1 MSDDIDAI
9 MADARPNLPTQQP
22 QPQPQQA
29 AMVVA
34 EPKAR
39 VPLGRRGLEA
49 DNLDSLYRIA
59 VMYLEGGAFKP
70 EFFAGCESNRSRL
83 ARVMFTLEKGMAIGL
98 APTECIDAM
107 AFIRGKITIYGD
119 ALVACV
125 KRHPE
130 CTGISTVW
138 GGDGDE
144 FGATVTVGRRN
155 QADVVVKFTIAD
167 AKRAGLWGQRG
178 PWSSYPQRMLQQ
190 RARGFAMR
198 DQFPDALMGA
208 ITAEEVQDYRDDWR
222 TVPTPPAAAQLQP
235 SVQPE
240 ALPAPQKAVE
250 AAPRPQEPSKAQ
262 QPPKGAPTAAQAL
275 AAIRTAP
282 KGN

>member
-34 EPKAR
+34 EPKAK
-39 VPLGRRGLEA
+39 VALGRRGFEA
-49 DNLDSLYRIA
+49 DSFDGLYRIA
-59 VMYLEGGAFKP
+59 ALYLESNAFKP
-70 EFFAGCESNRSRL
+70 EFFVGCETNRSKL
-83 ARVMFTLEKGMAIGL
+83 ARIMFALEKGMAIGL

-130 CTGISTVW
+130 CTGVSTVW

-144 FGATVTVGRRN
+144 FGATVTVGRRH
-155 QADVVVKFTIAD
+155 QPDVVVRFTIAD
-167 AKRAGLWGQRG
+167 AKRARLWGQRG
-178 PWSSYPQRMLQQ
+178 PWSDYPQRMLQQ

-208 ITAEEVQDYRDDWR
+208 ITAEEVQDYRDDWK
-222 TVPTPPAAAQLQP
+222 TVPTPPA
-235 SVQPE
+235 
-240 ALPAPQKAVE
+240 QKAVE
-250 AAPRPQEPSKAQ
+250 PAPRPQELPAA
-262 QPPKGAPTAAQAL
+262 PAPAKGAPTAAQAL
-275 AAIRTAP
+275 AAIRTAT

>member
-9 MADARPNLPTQQP
+9 MADARPNLPTQP

-178 PWSSYPQRMLQQ
+178 PWSSYSNRMLQQ

-208 ITAEEVQDYRDDWR
+208 ITAEEVQDYRDDWK
-222 TVPTPPAAAQLQP
+222 TVPTPPLQKP
-235 SVQPE
+235 
-240 ALPAPQKAVE
+240 VE
-250 AAPRPQEPSKAQ
+250 PAPRPQELPVAAK
-262 QPPKGAPTAAQAL
+262 PVTEAPTAAKAL
-275 AAIRTAP
+275 EAIRRASKP
-282 KGN
+282 